1 MLTHSTPACPGG
13 CQSATPCLCWLSAV
27 AYMRRLLRH
36 AGILEDPHPRPDTL
50 SPPVQVY
57 GGLIF
62 WEL

>member
-13 CQSATPCLCWLSAV
+13 CQSPTPCACWLSAV
-27 AYMRRLLRH
+27 AYMRGLLRH